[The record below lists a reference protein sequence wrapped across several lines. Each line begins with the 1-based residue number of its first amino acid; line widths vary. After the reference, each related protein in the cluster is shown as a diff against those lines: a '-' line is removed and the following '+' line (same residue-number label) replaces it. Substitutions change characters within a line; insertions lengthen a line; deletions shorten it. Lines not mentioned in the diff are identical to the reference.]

1 MREKRID
8 RERER
13 AKKDCGAVAW
23 DEGESNR
30 AQKDCEAVESYG
42 RESER
47 KREKQERKP
56 RRTGRPLIATSYAI
70 PTSYLAT
77 CIRILYLATVI

>member
-13 AKKDCGAVAW
+13 EKKDCGAVAW

-30 AQKDCEAVESYG
+30 AHKDCEAIE
-42 RESER
+42 
-47 KREKQERKP
+47 
-56 RRTGRPLIATSYAI
+56 
-70 PTSYLAT
+70 
-77 CIRILYLATVI
+77 